1 MWALTI
7 WALAAS
13 AAVVWLA
20 FALSMR
26 VELLAEL
33 SAGRNDLWI
42 ESASPAGGSDWAETS
57 PLDLDSITSRRLL
70 APG

>member
-20 FALSMR
+20 FALSIR

-33 SAGRNDLWI
+33 SEGRNDLWS
-42 ESASPAGGSDWAETS
+42 ESAAPADGSDRADTS
-57 PLDLDSITSRRLL
+57 PLDLNSIPSRHRL